1 MQDDTNTM
9 QAETTPSNPLVRHIT
24 IILVV
29 KLLLLTLLWW
39 LFFRTPDSGIAER
52 VDVGTHIAGPAPHQ
66 YQP

>member
-1 MQDDTNTM
+1 MDKTQTESVRT
-9 QAETTPSNPLVRHIT
+9 NPLVRHIT

-39 LFFRTPDSGIAER
+39 LFFRPPDTGVLQR
-52 VDVGTHIAGPAPHQ
+52 VDVGAHIAGPVLRQ